1 MQKDHHPA
9 RVFYSVVHHG
19 QPWPDIAPVLP
30 DSRVCGWEPPVPGG
44 GEEEERVRG
53 TVAQQIRTVGDSLR
67 LHCSV
72 SFPKNSERD
81 WVPKWAGSFLG
92 QRRCKFEALNNGRR
106 ELLFSLSGQ
115 RKEKR
120 IFMEGAEKM
129 GVFGVFILKFV
140 PVSFLVCHETPE
152 YPWKKFPFLFKLL

>member
-9 RVFYSVVHHG
+9 KVFYSAVHHR
-19 QPWPDIAPVLP
+19 QPWPEIAPVLP
-30 DSRVCGWEPPVPGG
+30 DSGGCVQEPPVPGG
-44 GEEEERVRG
+44 GEGEGRVRD
-53 TVAQQIRTVGDSLR
+53 TVAQQICTVGDFLR

-81 WVPKWAGSFLG
+81 WIPTWAGSIRG

-106 ELLFSLSGQ
+106 ELLFSLSHQ
-115 RKEKR
+115 RKEKC

-129 GVFGVFILKFV
+129 RVFGVFVLKFV
-140 PVSFLVCHETPE
+140 PVSLLVHHETPE
-152 YPWKKFPFLFKLL
+152 YP